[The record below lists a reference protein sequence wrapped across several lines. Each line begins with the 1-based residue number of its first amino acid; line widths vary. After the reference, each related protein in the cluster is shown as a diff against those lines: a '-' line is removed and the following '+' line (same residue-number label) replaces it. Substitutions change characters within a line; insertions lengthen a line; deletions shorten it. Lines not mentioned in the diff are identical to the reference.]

1 MAIKVFADGA
11 NLEGMIEMYEGGDVQ
26 GFTTNPTL
34 MRAGGVTDYRSFA
47 SAVLEK
53 ITDLPVSF
61 EVFADDE
68 EGMEAEAREIA
79 SWADNVYVKIPA
91 LNTKGESTSALV
103 ARLSADG
110 VKVNVTTL
118 FTIEQT
124 HEFIDAVDKDTP
136 SIISV
141 FAGRIADTGVNPKEI
156 VSDAVSYAAPKP
168 NCEILWA
175 STRELL
181 NIFQAAETGCQIITV
196 SNGILAKRANVGRD
210 LLEYSLETVRGFAR
224 DIESLGFS
232 ILP

>member
-11 NLEGMIEMYEGGDVQ
+11 NLEGMIEMYEGEDVQ

-141 FAGRIADTGVNPKEI
+141 FAGRIADTGVDPKEI
-156 VSDAVSYAAPKP
+156 VSDAVSYAAP
-168 NCEILWA
+168 
-175 STRELL
+175 
-181 NIFQAAETGCQIITV
+181 QAQ
-196 SNGILAKRANVGRD
+196 LRD
-210 LLEYSLETVRGFAR
+210 
-224 DIESLGFS
+224 SLGLHPRAPEH
-232 ILP
+232 LPSGGDGLSDHHGLQRDSRKARQRGQGPA